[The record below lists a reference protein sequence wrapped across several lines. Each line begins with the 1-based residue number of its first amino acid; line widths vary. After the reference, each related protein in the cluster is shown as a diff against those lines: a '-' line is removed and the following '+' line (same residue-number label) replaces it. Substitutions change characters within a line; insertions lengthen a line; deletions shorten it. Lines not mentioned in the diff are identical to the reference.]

1 MYFNVLRGVIEK
13 WKRMVVAGDF
23 NTAFNKIDMANGM
36 VFRMD
41 SGRKELKLLMEEKN
55 MIDVW
60 RERNE
65 KGEYSRKQLL
75 GNFMCQTRIDYFF
88 KHKKF
93 GMFY

>member
-1 MYFNVLRGVIEK
+1 
-13 WKRMVVAGDF
+13 
-23 NTAFNKIDMANGM
+23 MANGM

-41 SGRKELKLLMEEKN
+41 SGSKELKLLMEEKN

-65 KGEYSRKQLL
+65 KGEYLRKQLV
-75 GNFMCQTRIDYFF
+75 GNFMCQTRIDNFF
-88 KHKKF
+88 KRKKF